1 MNKIKTSYGAK
12 LDSKSQVKS
21 IISIRRKKLNPDDPD
36 GMWDIAKE
44 MGKLMRLNKEG
55 IIKKSVYDELMADYK
70 VQIKSIMSK

>member
-1 MNKIKTSYGAK
+1 MNKIKTSHGAK

-21 IISIRRKKLNPDDPD
+21 IISIRRKKPIPDDPD
-36 GMWDIAKE
+36 GLLDIFTE
-44 MGKLMRLNKEG
+44 MGKLMRVNKEG

>member
-1 MNKIKTSYGAK
+1 MNKIKPSYGAK

-21 IISIRRKKLNPDDPD
+21 IISIRRKKPNPDDPD
-36 GMWDIAKE
+36 GIWDIAKE